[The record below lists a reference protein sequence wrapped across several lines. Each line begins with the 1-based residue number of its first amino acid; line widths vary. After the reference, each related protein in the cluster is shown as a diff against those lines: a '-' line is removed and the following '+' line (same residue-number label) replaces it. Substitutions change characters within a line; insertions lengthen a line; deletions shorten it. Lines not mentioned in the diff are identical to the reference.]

1 MAILVVGMAAEEEE
15 KWEMSFTEK
24 DEEEDKWI
32 MHYSSKHQILLVG
45 ERDFLFSFA
54 YRRNLALLLTS
65 GLLLLILMVIHS
77 FL

>member
-1 MAILVVGMAAEEEE
+1 
-15 KWEMSFTEK
+15 MSFTEK